1 MRRAALFALVLSPLL
16 LAAACGGDDSS
27 GITVS
32 TIRTSPTQRP
42 AASRVTGTPIV
53 SEKTPE
59 KQAPTA
65 EPSEAPTPTPGPP
78 TERPTPAAIGIPAVA
93 PADSAAFLA
102 QFQGKTVVAEPC
114 IYNPANVT
122 TNCPGRGLYAIDPP
136 ITGQDITCSLLVV
149 DGTPRAIQCQSQ
161 EPLQTKIYEIK

>member
-1 MRRAALFALVLSPLL
+1 MRLAALFALVLLPLL

-27 GITVS
+27 GVTVS
-32 TIRTSPTQRP
+32 TLSPTKRP
-42 AASRVTGTPIV
+42 TATRASGTPIV

-59 KQAPTA
+59 KPTPTA
-65 EPSEAPTPTPGPP
+65 EPTEAPTPTPGPP

-102 QFQGKTVVAEPC
+102 QFQGKTVMPETC
-114 IYNPANVT
+114 IYNPTNVT